1 MSFANQEETIHPL
14 NHERRIMPLL
24 DLEPFVSSEDLFSDP
39 APLAEEGAF
48 WWVLHTRP
56 RVEKALARKLY
67 ESGHDFFLPLHKNRW
82 YANGRWRTSYLPL
95 FPSYLFVQG
104 DGGVRDFV
112 LATNQVA
119 HVLPVVDQA
128 SLHADL
134 AAVYRAMQSGMLLVP
149 EERLCVGAP
158 VEVVAGALKGLKG
171 TILRR
176 GNETRFVIEVR
187 LLQRGVS
194 VTVEGWM
201 LCPSV
206 SPEICEL
213 RV

>member
-1 MSFANQEETIHPL
+1 
-14 NHERRIMPLL
+14 MPLL
-24 DLEPFVSSEDLFSDP
+24 DLEPFVSSDDLFSSP
-39 APLAEEGAF
+39 SPSSETGAL

-56 RVEKALARKLY
+56 RAEKALARKLY

-95 FPSYLFVQG
+95 FPGYLFVQG
-104 DGGVRDFV
+104 DGGIRDFV

-128 SLHADL
+128 GLHTDL

-149 EERLCVGAP
+149 EERLYPGAA
-158 VEVVAGALKGLKG
+158 VEIVAGPLKGLKG

-176 GNETRFVIEVR
+176 GKETRFVIEVR

-194 VTVEGWM
+194 VALEGWM
-201 LCPSV
+201 LRPSV
-206 SPEICEL
+206 SAASSAG
-213 RV
+213 